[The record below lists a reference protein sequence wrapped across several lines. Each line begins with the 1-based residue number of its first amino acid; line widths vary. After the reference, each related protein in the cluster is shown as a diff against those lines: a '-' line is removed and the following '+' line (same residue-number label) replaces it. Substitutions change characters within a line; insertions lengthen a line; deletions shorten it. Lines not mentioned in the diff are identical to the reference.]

1 MKDYPNDRT
10 RVVIQRDY
18 EQVGQFCF
26 PSKQLKGVVSPQP
39 DFPSMHWLN
48 VAELDFA
55 EVYINKVCF
64 KQALAKVP

>member
-1 MKDYPNDRT
+1 
-10 RVVIQRDY
+10 
-18 EQVGQFCF
+18 
-26 PSKQLKGVVSPQP
+26 
-39 DFPSMHWLN
+39 LN